1 MGSNDTSCPYDYS
14 YRIVAMMD
22 KNDIR
27 QLSTIEQL
35 DKLTIRK
42 VSIDKLLETDMTYDQ
57 MSKVT
62 GMSVYEIRRY
72 TGSIQ

>member
-1 MGSNDTSCPYDYS
+1 ME
-14 YRIVAMMD
+14 VKD

-27 QLSTIEQL
+27 QMSSNEQMVLETLDDLS
-35 DKLTIRK
+35 IRK
-42 VSIDKLLETDMTYDQ
+42 VSLDKLLETDMTYDQ

>member
-1 MGSNDTSCPYDYS
+1 
-14 YRIVAMMD
+14 MMD

-27 QLSTIEQL
+27 LIEGNDVMSAL
-35 DKLTIRK
+35 DKLTVRK
-42 VSIDKLLETDMTYDQ
+42 VSIDKLLETDMTYVQ
-57 MSKVT
+57 MSKAT

>member
-1 MGSNDTSCPYDYS
+1 
-14 YRIVAMMD
+14 MMD

-27 QLSTIEQL
+27 KMTKITTPSRGGFMDVPEALDRLS
-35 DKLTIRK
+35 IRK
-42 VSIDKLLETDMTYDQ
+42 YSIDKLLETDMTWTQ
-57 MSKVT
+57 MSKLT

>member
-1 MGSNDTSCPYDYS
+1 
-14 YRIVAMMD
+14 MMD

-27 QLSTIEQL
+27 TMSAPKRGTVMDQLE
-35 DKLTIRK
+35 KLSIRK
-42 VSIDKLLETDMTYDQ
+42 VSIDKLLQTDMTFTQ
-57 MSKVT
+57 MSELT

>member
-1 MGSNDTSCPYDYS
+1 
-14 YRIVAMMD
+14 MMD

-27 QLSTIEQL
+27 TMSTPELQKLSSREQTIDE
-35 DKLTIRK
+35 
-42 VSIDKLLETDMTYDQ
+42 LLKTDMTYTQ
-57 MSKVT
+57 MSKVL

>member
-1 MGSNDTSCPYDYS
+1 M
-14 YRIVAMMD
+14 MMD

-27 QLSTIEQL
+27 QISTPLRGNDGIPLRGSSPMEQL
-35 DKLTIRK
+35 ESLSIRK
-42 VSIDKLLETDMTYDQ
+42 VSIDKLLKTDMTYEQ
-57 MSKVT
+57 MSKLT

>member
-1 MGSNDTSCPYDYS
+1 
-14 YRIVAMMD
+14 MMD

-27 QLSTIEQL
+27 KMTSITTPSRGGFMDVPEAL
-35 DKLTIRK
+35 DRLTIRK
-42 VSIDKLLETDMTYDQ
+42 YSIDKLLQTDMTWTQ
-57 MSKVT
+57 MSKLT

>member
-1 MGSNDTSCPYDYS
+1 
-14 YRIVAMMD
+14 MMD

-27 QLSTIEQL
+27 EITTPTRGGFMDVPETLS
-35 DKLTIRK
+35 KLTVRK
-42 VSIDKLLETDMTYDQ
+42 YSIDKLLETDMTYDQ
-57 MSKVT
+57 MSKLT

>member
-1 MGSNDTSCPYDYS
+1 
-14 YRIVAMMD
+14 MMD

-27 QLSTIEQL
+27 HTTTLEQL
-35 DKLTIRK
+35 DNLSIRK
-42 VSIDKLLETDMTYDQ
+42 VSLDQLLETSDMTYEQ

>member
-1 MGSNDTSCPYDYS
+1 MTM
-14 YRIVAMMD
+14 MMD

-27 QLSTIEQL
+27 HLSTPTRGETSSL
-35 DKLTIRK
+35 SNLTVPKRRK
-42 VSIDKLLETDMTYDQ
+42 KYSIDELLLTDMTYIQ
-57 MSKVT
+57 MSKLT

>member
-1 MGSNDTSCPYDYS
+1 M
-14 YRIVAMMD
+14 
-22 KNDIR
+22 
-27 QLSTIEQL
+27 EQL
-35 DKLTIRK
+35 NDLSIRK
-42 VSIDKLLETDMTYDQ
+42 VSIDKLLETDMTYTE

>member
-1 MGSNDTSCPYDYS
+1 
-14 YRIVAMMD
+14 MMD

-27 QLSTIEQL
+27 HTTTLEQL
-35 DKLTIRK
+35 DNLSIRK
-42 VSIDKLLETDMTYDQ
+42 VSLDQLLETDMTYTE

>member
-1 MGSNDTSCPYDYS
+1 
-14 YRIVAMMD
+14 MMD

-27 QLSTIEQL
+27 TMSTPRRGVMEQL
-35 DKLTIRK
+35 NDLSIRK
-42 VSIDKLLETDMTYDQ
+42 VSIDKLLETDMTYTQ

>member
-1 MGSNDTSCPYDYS
+1 
-14 YRIVAMMD
+14 MMD

-27 QLSTIEQL
+27 LMTPVDELL
-35 DKLTIRK
+35 DNLTIRK
-42 VSIDKLLETDMTYDQ
+42 VSLDKLLETDMTWTQ
-57 MSKVT
+57 MSKLT

>member
-1 MGSNDTSCPYDYS
+1 
-14 YRIVAMMD
+14 MMD

-27 QLSTIEQL
+27 KMKSITTPSRGGFMDVPEALDRLS
-35 DKLTIRK
+35 IRK
-42 VSIDKLLETDMTYDQ
+42 YSIDKLLETDLPLTKMAEL
-57 MSKVT
+57 T